1 MSNVPFAPNTFT
13 HHCAPLP
20 DNPRTHNT
28 ASRTFAHAAAHFY
41 PHSSAPLPMPQRTF
55 TLTPPHLRPLSL
67 AHTTPHLRTFAL
79 FSTEGAV
86 LLYEGN
92 GAVLPYEQIV
102 APMSFE
108 CSYGGIREKSI
119 EFF

>member
-41 PHSSAPLPMPQRTF
+41 PHSSAPASTLPSTHHPT
-55 TLTPPHLRPLSL
+55 S
-67 AHTTPHLRTFAL
+67 AHVRAL
-79 FSTEGAV
+79 FYQGAER
-86 LLYEGN
+86 LYDVN

-102 APMSFE
+102 DSMQSE
-108 CSYGGIREKSI
+108 RLYGGI
-119 EFF
+119 